1 MERHAA
7 IERVGHVVFARA
19 DQIVPRAGAM
29 RDDSTGQVA
38 GFGFEMFPYV
48 LGAFQRK
55 SFVDRLG
62 TGAAGVA
69 DDFHSA
75 VEIRRLN
82 AIAGSARVAAVSKP
96 PCLI

>member
-7 IERVGHVVFARA
+7 IERVGPVVFARA

-69 DDFHSA
+69 GCRSPA
-75 VEIRRLN
+75 P
-82 AIAGSARVAAVSKP
+82 GCSARFHKGR
-96 PCLI
+96 LLR